1 MVLDIFALVVIALL
15 IGVVIWLVVLLGNMP
30 GDIARKRNHPQS
42 DAISA
47 LGWIGLITMGL
58 GWFIAIVWAYYQPP
72 RTADSDLLQRIEAL
86 ENQLPQRVADDPGY
100 PPLIYKKQ
108 FVPPVEMLA
117 DPKDSSQTEGPR

>member
-58 GWFIAIVWAYYQPP
+58 GWFIAIVWAYYKSETP
-72 RTADSDLLQRIEAL
+72 ASAELDSDPGLK
-86 ENQLPQRVADDPGY
+86 QRVDELESRLRNLQAGGS
-100 PPLIYKKQ
+100 
-108 FVPPVEMLA
+108 E
-117 DPKDSSQTEGPR
+117 S

>member
-42 DAISA
+42 QAISA

-58 GWFIAIVWAYYQPP
+58 GWFIAIVWAYYKPEASASVEQD
-72 RTADSDLLQRIEAL
+72 TGNDLRQRIDDL
-86 ENQLPQRVADDPGY
+86 EDQL
-100 PPLIYKKQ
+100 KQ
-108 FVPPVEMLA
+108 MHAGGSE
-117 DPKDSSQTEGPR
+117 S

>member
-47 LGWIGLITMGL
+47 LGSIGLITMGV
-58 GWFIAIVWAYYQPP
+58 GWFVAMVWAYYKSDTP
-72 RTADSDLLQRIEAL
+72 TADDQDPDQDLEQRVMDL
-86 ENQLPQRVADDPGY
+86 ENQVKSMQAGGS
-100 PPLIYKKQ
+100 
-108 FVPPVEMLA
+108 E
-117 DPKDSSQTEGPR
+117 S